1 MTISFYFE
9 QDQRWE
15 EKDGCRLARK
25 NTKITLIIEGD
36 FWTTLGQLIAALL
49 S

>member
-1 MTISFYFE
+1 MTITFHFE

-25 NTKITLIIEGD
+25 SIKITLSIDGD
-36 FWTTLGQLIAALL
+36 FWTALGQLIAALL